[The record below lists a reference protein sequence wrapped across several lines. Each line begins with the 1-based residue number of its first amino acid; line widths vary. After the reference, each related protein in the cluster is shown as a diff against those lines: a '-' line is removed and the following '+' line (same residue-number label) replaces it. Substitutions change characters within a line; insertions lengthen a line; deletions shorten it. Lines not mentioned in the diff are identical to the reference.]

1 MIDRKAI
8 LLYSFIIIVLF
19 ARLPAALAA
28 DRGFSDIKGHWAASE
43 IDMAVRSGLM
53 YGVGNEKFAPDEYVT
68 RAELASVIAR
78 VFAFQASE
86 IQQQQAISA
95 YKDLT
100 GKDAWYIQPIA
111 LCQVHHIFAVHSLFL
126 PQQRIQRL
134 EIARA
139 IDRAFITR
147 NVELSLPEI
156 SPDYKDLSS
165 VSADAIVYTGKLYN
179 AGIMQ
184 GYNNSFRPDDPLTRA
199 ELARILNVTAQVL
212 QTQKSISETGEEI
225 TAPSPSALPRVSTK
239 IINTNNE
246 LLTFDI
252 KMPVLGGLSDKN
264 LERRIN
270 AEHEQ
275 TIQKSMESLYQQA
288 MEDYECFKAMNGGSA
303 NGFKQYAL
311 LWFFETKYM
320 SANLSSIM
328 ETSNFYTGGIHGLPC
343 LGGWNVNLNTGA
355 ILKLSDWFRPGS
367 NYISFINDFVRTE
380 MGKEPDKFFN
390 EGFTGVTADQD
401 YYIDKDGKTFVL
413 VFQVYSIAPYSYGMP
428 QMRIP
433 ISDLEP
439 YGFRTELL

>member
-1 MIDRKAI
+1 M
-8 LLYSFIIIVLF
+8 LF
-19 ARLPAALAA
+19 
-28 DRGFSDIKGHWAASE
+28 
-43 IDMAVRSGLM
+43 RS
-53 YGVGNEKFAPDEYVT
+53 
-68 RAELASVIAR
+68 
-78 VFAFQASE
+78 
-86 IQQQQAISA
+86 
-95 YKDLT
+95 
-100 GKDAWYIQPIA
+100 
-111 LCQVHHIFAVHSLFL
+111 
-126 PQQRIQRL
+126 
-134 EIARA
+134 
-139 IDRAFITR
+139 
-147 NVELSLPEI
+147 SLPEI

-328 ETSNFYTGGIHGLPC
+328 ETSNFYTGGLHGLPC

-413 VFQVYSIAPYSYGMP
+413 V
-428 QMRIP
+428 
-433 ISDLEP
+433 
-439 YGFRTELL
+439 